1 MKLIGTYKIPE
12 YAVCAIEYGDFTG
25 ISDEEER
32 EIRDFLSEEF
42 PNGFVVDWHGNEPEG
57 EPYFSPCPAF
67 GLATNV
73 IDADFYEP

>member
-12 YAVCAIEYGDFTG
+12 YAVCAIEYGDYTG
-25 ISDEEER
+25 INDEDER
-32 EIRDFLSEEF
+32 EIRDFLSREF
-42 PNGFVVDWHGNEPEG
+42 PNGYIVDWNGGDGSG